1 MPLEFYDHSMNLLLI
16 DCRYAGLW
24 LEPKEV
30 FSHGQLYVA
39 MSRVGDR
46 RKLFVL
52 SRDGRTKNV
61 VHQAVL

>member
-1 MPLEFYDHSMNLLLI
+1 MNLLHI
-16 DCRYAGLW
+16 DCRYAGIW

-46 RKLFVL
+46 RKLYVL
-52 SRDGRTKNV
+52 SRDSRTKNV